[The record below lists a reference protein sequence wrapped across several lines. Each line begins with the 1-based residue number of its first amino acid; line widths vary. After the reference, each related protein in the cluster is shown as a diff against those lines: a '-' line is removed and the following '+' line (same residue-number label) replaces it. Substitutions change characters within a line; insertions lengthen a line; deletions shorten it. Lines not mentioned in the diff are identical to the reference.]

1 MGYIHELAHKLAK
14 ALQASPENQTFQ
26 EARRRVKAD
35 SRAEKQILELR
46 SKQWELAALQAQGKT
61 PAPEHLKVLQQLA
74 TAVQA
79 NPVAREYVEA
89 EVQLTQ
95 LWSDI
100 NRILAEALGFPVPA
114 QGAAPGPGR

>member
-35 SRAEKQILELR
+35 SRAEKQLLALR

-61 PAPEHLKVLQQLA
+61 PDAEHLKALQELA
-74 TAVQA
+74 AAVQA

-89 EVQLTQ
+89 EAQLTQ
-95 LWSDI
+95 LWSEI
-100 NRILAEALGFPVPA
+100 NRILAEALGLPVAA
-114 QGAAPGPGR
+114 QGSGPGR